1 MLEFAVAVKAFVD
14 ILSMTAVGSLIVVPI
29 VHAADT
35 CVASMRADTQQRE
48 RREHRE
54 RVPRP
59 MTAKTDAFDDSDDD
73 QIVWRS
79 GFEPHSI

>member
-1 MLEFAVAVKAFVD
+1 MVLEVAVAVRALID

-48 RREHRE
+48 RRERRE
-54 RVPRP
+54 QQPP
-59 MTAKTDAFDDSDDD
+59 AAAKTHTCDDANDDH
-73 QIVWRS
+73 IVQ
-79 GFEPHSI
+79 HSSESHLI